1 MLKNPHEFKQG
12 MEGQRGFMSH
22 IFLAGLLLCS
32 VLSLPTVQASSGA
45 ILLQES
51 TLLFDDSPSFLGNST
66 NLSFDLVEQNTSGGS
81 VYVNS
86 TLLDL
91 SGQILWS
98 QNQSH
103 TLSGSEVKQVSIQ
116 LNELEIG
123 YMELHLELYGDI
135 GVPSN
140 DFLSETTVSLQR
152 LAPSSIDFVGTSSI
166 TLSGLDSIG
175 QYTSNST
182 IRQGDY
188 IQSEIPIENVGDVAG
203 SESFVLDV
211 GQESWNE
218 TIHYGDVL
226 VNGTSTVVLE
236 FNSSHMVVEGNI
248 WFNISKN
255 DSVSSLSLM
264 APIGPPPLP
273 NATLS
278 LEMLT
283 ENVTAGTDVSFN
295 LTLLNLD
302 GERSFDGR
310 SVCAFQG
317 DEVYNESV
325 LLSID
330 NLMVELIS
338 FTARPGI
345 LHCGFIE
352 DRNGATSGGTA
363 TFTLEGLDSAIFDG
377 AGPSGLALI
386 GGPWH
391 VDDAIDVS
399 LLLRNQG
406 NTTGQAHLEIRSS
419 LDVLVANNSI
429 TLEQGQA
436 GDIALSFTLTESG
449 PQDYFWMIRS
459 LDGIVLSG
467 LNGTFSVDVAGEQGM
482 FAEVI
487 AIESQGG
494 VTIGWNVSIDS
505 GVSRDVK
512 LRYGYRISGTDVFV
526 SEQIVTLGSGIVSG
540 QTQIGEVPGTE
551 VILRMSPVEWTSST
565 SSYIATASLSGEVP
579 IYSMSINPLTIPR
592 QLEESSMVTV
602 TLDLENS
609 GQLAGSA
616 GELLLI
622 DSDGTVLIQATTAAL
637 TAGSTSKVD
646 LSFEVPLGTELLL
659 TAQWT
664 FDDTVIESE
673 KSFNV
678 EPKEV
683 EEEGFEIPWVAIGGG
698 ITTSAAIILI
708 LHLRRTSGS
717 ESGIPETLK
726 KESKKVVKKEVESVE
741 RSCPFCERTLRIP
754 GDYSGTVRCPDCSE
768 RFEVEAEIEE
778 ETEEEDDDELEVIE
792 PPPAKVEIACPE
804 CSSTLRVPSDYEGS
818 VRCPSCSTV
827 FSAKQDE

>member
-32 VLSLPTVQASSGA
+32 VLTLPTVQASSSA
-45 ILLQES
+45 ILVQES
-51 TLLFDDSPSFLGNST
+51 TLLFDDSPSFLGNTT
-66 NLSFDLVEQNTSGGS
+66 NLSFDLVEQNTSAGS

-86 TLLDL
+86 TLLNLD
-91 SGQILWS
+91 GQILWS
-98 QNQSH
+98 QNQSYA
-103 TLSGSEVKQVSIQ
+103 LSGSEVKQVLIQ

-123 YMELHLELYGDI
+123 YMELHLELHGDV

-140 DFLSETTVSLQR
+140 DYVSETTISLQR
-152 LAPSSIDFVGTSSI
+152 LAPSSIDFVGSSSI
-166 TLSGLDSIG
+166 TLSGIDSMG

-188 IQSEIPIENVGDVAG
+188 IQSEIPIENIGGVAG

-211 GQESWNE
+211 GQDSWNE
-218 TIHYGDVL
+218 TVYYEDIVVD
-226 VNGTSTVVLE
+226 GTSTIVLE
-236 FNSSHMVVEGNI
+236 FQSSHMVVEGTI

-255 DSVSSLSLM
+255 DSISSLSLM

-273 NATLS
+273 NATLA
-278 LEMLT
+278 LEILT
-283 ENVTAGTDVSFN
+283 ENVTAGSEVSFN
-295 LTLLNLD
+295 LTLLNSE

-310 SVCAFQG
+310 SICAFQG
-317 DEVYNESV
+317 DEIYNQSAI
-325 LLSID
+325 LSID
-330 NLMVELIS
+330 EIVVELIS

-345 LHCGFIE
+345 LHCSFID
-352 DRNGATSGGTA
+352 DRNSAISGGAA

-391 VDDAIDVS
+391 VDDTVDVS

-419 LDVLVANNSI
+419 MDVLVANSSI

-436 GDIALSFTLTESG
+436 GDIALSFTLTDSG
-449 PQDYFWMIRS
+449 PQDYDWMIRS
-459 LDGIVLSG
+459 SDGIVTSG
-467 LNGTFSVDVAGEQGM
+467 LNGTFSIDVAGEQAM

-487 AIESQGG
+487 AIESQGE
-494 VTIGWNVSIDS
+494 VTIGWNVSIDD

-526 SEQIVTLGSGIVSG
+526 SEQIVTLGSGTVSG

-551 VILRMSPVEWTSST
+551 VILRMSPVEWTAST
-565 SSYIATASLSGEVP
+565 SSYIATATLSGKEP
-579 IYSMSINPLTIPR
+579 IYSMSLNPITIPR
-592 QLEESSMVTV
+592 QLVEGSVGTV
-602 TLDLENS
+602 TLDLENT
-609 GQLAGSA
+609 GQLAGST

-622 DSDGTVLIQATTAAL
+622 DSDGTILGQSTTSAM
-637 TAGSTSKVD
+637 TAGSTSKID
-646 LSFEVPLGTELLL
+646 ISFEVPVGTELLL

-664 FDDTVIESE
+664 FDNTVIESE
-673 KSFNV
+673 QSFTV
-678 EPKEV
+678 QSQEV

-698 ITTSAAIILI
+698 MATSAAIILV
-708 LHLRRTSGS
+708 LHLRRTSVS
-717 ESGIPETLK
+717 EIELPEKKK
-726 KESKKVVKKEVESVE
+726 KESKKAVKKEVESVE
-741 RSCPFCERTLRIP
+741 RSCPSCERTLRIP

-768 RFEVEAEIEE
+768 RFEVEAEMEEEIEE
-778 ETEEEDDDELEVIE
+778 EDFDDLEVIE
-792 PPPAKVEIACPE
+792 TPPAKVEIACPE
-804 CSSTLRVPSDYEGS
+804 CSSTLRVPSDYGGS

-827 FSAKQDE
+827 FSAK

>member
-1 MLKNPHEFKQG
+1 MLKNPHEFKQC

-45 ILLQES
+45 ILMQES
-51 TLLFDDSPSFLGNST
+51 TLLFDDSPSFLGNTT

-81 VYVNS
+81 VYLNS

-98 QNQSH
+98 QNQSY

-166 TLSGLDSIG
+166 TLSGIDSVG

-188 IQSEIPIENVGDVAG
+188 IQSEIPIENIGDVAG

-218 TIHYGDVL
+218 TIHYENVL

-255 DSVSSLSLM
+255 DSVSYLSLM
-264 APIGPPPLP
+264 VPIGPPPLP

-278 LEMLT
+278 LEILT

-310 SVCAFQG
+310 SVCVFQG
-317 DEVYNESV
+317 DEIYNKSV

-345 LHCGFIE
+345 LHCSFID
-352 DRNGATSGGTA
+352 DRNGATSGGAA

-391 VDDAIDVS
+391 VDDVIDVS

-406 NTTGQAHLEIRSS
+406 NTTGCL
-419 LDVLVANNSI
+419 L
-429 TLEQGQA
+429 
-436 GDIALSFTLTESG
+436 
-449 PQDYFWMIRS
+449 Y
-459 LDGIVLSG
+459 
-467 LNGTFSVDVAGEQGM
+467 
-482 FAEVI
+482 
-487 AIESQGG
+487 
-494 VTIGWNVSIDS
+494 
-505 GVSRDVK
+505 
-512 LRYGYRISGTDVFV
+512 
-526 SEQIVTLGSGIVSG
+526 
-540 QTQIGEVPGTE
+540 
-551 VILRMSPVEWTSST
+551 TS
-565 SSYIATASLSGEVP
+565 
-579 IYSMSINPLTIPR
+579 
-592 QLEESSMVTV
+592 
-602 TLDLENS
+602 D
-609 GQLAGSA
+609 
-616 GELLLI
+616 
-622 DSDGTVLIQATTAAL
+622 AA
-637 TAGSTSKVD
+637 
-646 LSFEVPLGTELLL
+646 
-659 TAQWT
+659 
-664 FDDTVIESE
+664 
-673 KSFNV
+673 
-678 EPKEV
+678 
-683 EEEGFEIPWVAIGGG
+683 
-698 ITTSAAIILI
+698 
-708 LHLRRTSGS
+708 
-717 ESGIPETLK
+717 
-726 KESKKVVKKEVESVE
+726 
-741 RSCPFCERTLRIP
+741 
-754 GDYSGTVRCPDCSE
+754 
-768 RFEVEAEIEE
+768 
-778 ETEEEDDDELEVIE
+778 DE
-792 PPPAKVEIACPE
+792 
-804 CSSTLRVPSDYEGS
+804 
-818 VRCPSCSTV
+818 
-827 FSAKQDE
+827 

>member
-1 MLKNPHEFKQG
+1 

-45 ILLQES
+45 ILMQES
-51 TLLFDDSPSFLGNST
+51 TLLFDDSPSFLGNTT

-81 VYVNS
+81 VYLNS

-98 QNQSH
+98 QNQSY

-135 GVPSN
+135 GVPST

-166 TLSGLDSIG
+166 TLSGIDSVG

-188 IQSEIPIENVGDVAG
+188 IQSEIPIENIGDVAG

-218 TIHYGDVL
+218 TIHYENVL

-255 DSVSSLSLM
+255 DSVSYLSLM
-264 APIGPPPLP
+264 VPIGPPPLP

-278 LEMLT
+278 LEILT

-317 DEVYNESV
+317 DEIYNKSV

-345 LHCGFIE
+345 LHCSFID
-352 DRNGATSGGTA
+352 DRNGATSGGAA

-391 VDDAIDVS
+391 VDDVIDVS

-436 GDIALSFTLTESG
+436 GEIALSFTLTESG

-487 AIESQGG
+487 AIESQGE

-551 VILRMSPVEWTSST
+551 VILRMSPVEWTAST

-579 IYSMSINPLTIPR
+579 IYSISINPITIPR
-592 QLEESSMVTV
+592 QLVESSMVTV

-609 GQLAGSA
+609 GQLVGSA

-622 DSDGTVLIQATTAAL
+622 DSDGTVLAQTTTAAL

-664 FDDTVIESE
+664 FDNTVIESE

-678 EPKEV
+678 EPKEA
-683 EEEGFEIPWVAIGGG
+683 EEEGFEIPWIAIGGG
-698 ITTSAAIILI
+698 IATSAAIILI

-726 KESKKVVKKEVESVE
+726 KERKKVVKKEVESVE
-741 RSCPFCERTLRIP
+741 RSCPFCDRTLRIP

-778 ETEEEDDDELEVIE
+778 ETEEETEEEDDDDLEVIE
-792 PPPAKVEIACPE
+792 TPPAKVEIACPE
-804 CSSTLRVPSDYEGS
+804 CSSTLRVPSDYGGS

>member
-1 MLKNPHEFKQG
+1 

-45 ILLQES
+45 ILMQES
-51 TLLFDDSPSFLGNST
+51 TLLFDESPSFLGNTT
-66 NLSFDLVEQNTSGGS
+66 NLSFDLVEQNTSPGS

-86 TLLDL
+86 TLFDL

-98 QNQSH
+98 QNQSY
-103 TLSGSEVKQVSIQ
+103 TLSGSEVKQVLIQ
-116 LNELEIG
+116 LDELEIG
-123 YMELHLELYGDI
+123 YMELHLKLFGDV

-152 LAPSSIDFVGTSSI
+152 LAPSSIDFVGSSSI
-166 TLSGLDSIG
+166 TLSGIDSTGI
-175 QYTSNST
+175 YTTNST

-211 GQESWNE
+211 AQESWNE
-218 TIHYGDVL
+218 TIYYEDVV
-226 VNGTSTVVLE
+226 VNGTSTVVLD
-236 FNSSHMVVEGNI
+236 FQSSHMVEEGNI

-255 DSVSSLSLM
+255 GSVSSLSLM

-278 LEMLT
+278 LEIIT
-283 ENVTAGTDVSFN
+283 ENVTAGAEVSFN

-302 GERSFDGR
+302 GERLFDGR
-310 SVCAFQG
+310 SVCTFQE
-317 DEVYNESV
+317 DEIFNQSV
-325 LLSID
+325 ILSID
-330 NLMVELIS
+330 SMIVELIS

-345 LHCGFIE
+345 LHCSFID

-391 VDDAIDVS
+391 VDDVIDVS

-419 LDVLVANNSI
+419 LDVLVANSSI

-436 GDIALSFTLTESG
+436 GDIALSFTLAESG
-449 PQDYFWMIRS
+449 YQEYSWMIRS
-459 LDGIVLSG
+459 SDGIVLSD
-467 LNGTFSVDVAGEQGM
+467 LNGTFSVDVASEQGM

-487 AIESQGG
+487 AIESQGQ
-494 VTIGWNVSIDS
+494 VTIGWNVSIDN

-512 LRYGYRISGTDVFV
+512 LRYGYRVSGTDVFV

-551 VILRMSPVEWTSST
+551 VILRMSPVEWTAST
-565 SSYIATASLSGEVP
+565 GSYIATASLSGEQSL
-579 IYSMSINPLTIPR
+579 YSMSLNPITIPR
-592 QLEESSMVTV
+592 QLKEGSMATV
-602 TLDLENS
+602 TLDVENS
-609 GQLAGSA
+609 GQLAGSS

-622 DSDGTVLIQATTAAL
+622 DSDGTILAQAATTAL

-646 LSFEVPLGTELLL
+646 ISFKVPLGTELLL

-664 FDDTVIESE
+664 FDDTVLESE
-673 KSFNV
+673 KSFTV
-678 EPKEV
+678 ESKEV

-698 ITTSAAIILI
+698 IATSAAIILV

-717 ESGIPETLK
+717 EMAIPEKVK
-726 KESKKVVKKEVESVE
+726 KESKKVAKKEVESVE
-741 RSCPFCERTLRIP
+741 RSCPSCERTLRIP

-778 ETEEEDDDELEVIE
+778 ETEEEDDDLEVME
-792 PPPAKVEIACPE
+792 SPPSKIEIACPE
-804 CSSTLRVPSDYEGS
+804 CSSTLRVPSDYGGS

-827 FSAKQDE
+827 FSAKQNG